1 MPEHGERGGE
11 VFVDAGYLIALRHRR
26 DQHHPEAAEH
36 WRRRVTRPAVQSARG
51 PATRPTLVTSSF
63 ILDEALTFLNVRG
76 LHREA
81 VRLGRDLLESQLL
94 ETVHV
99 DEDLFLRSFE
109 LLEARPDQRY
119 SLTDCSSFVLMRER
133 GIASA
138 LTFDRRHFLTEGF
151 AVEP

>member
-1 MPEHGERGGE
+1 MPERGGE
-11 VFVDAGYLIALRHRR
+11 VFVDAGFLIALRHRR
-26 DQHHPEAAEH
+26 DQHHQEAAEH
-36 WRRRVTRPAVQSARG
+36 WRRRVAQ
-51 PATRPTLVTSSF
+51 PATRPSLVTSSF

-81 VRLGRDLLESQLL
+81 VRLGRDLLESRLL

-99 DEDLFLRSFE
+99 DEDLFSRSFE

-119 SLTDCSSFVLMRER
+119 SLTDCTSFVLMRDR
-133 GIASA
+133 DITSA